1 MTRKRY
7 KPSVGVICRIGTV
20 AHNRPFTAAELRQ
33 YSGTMGGPSMI
44 AWLKKHGHIRSVGG
58 AQVLSDGEGLEDDR
72 ESLRAPAMEEVM
84 AKIKGRAGWTL
95 GGSKG
100 PAQGLNREDVRG
112 SSCPHGPSAV
122 VRRIR
127 NGGRL
132 KHGVY
137 VNASCKIFV

>member
-1 MTRKRY
+1 
-7 KPSVGVICRIGTV
+7 
-20 AHNRPFTAAELRQ
+20 
-33 YSGTMGGPSMI
+33 
-44 AWLKKHGHIRSVGG
+44 
-58 AQVLSDGEGLEDDR
+58 
-72 ESLRAPAMEEVM
+72 M

-100 PAQGLNREDVRG
+100 PAKKIYDAFPTAKMARKEAQSMNREDVRG
-112 SSCPHGPSAV
+112 SSCPHGPGAV